1 MNNMKKSFYIQK
13 IKNNKNIIIG
23 SLFLAILCTLI
34 TYPGIWYSDSYSRY
48 NMSLTIGKCLKMIL
62 NGQRNL
68 INVSCWLTVVPS
80 FFMEFFKVIT
90 GNIAAYTVFQA
101 FMFFQATFL
110 LCKKLNNCKKSYL
123 KAKYII
129 LALSPLIYCVSV
141 YYEASI
147 LCVAALVYLILLL
160 DMIKINKS
168 VFDKIIEF
176 GLIIFF
182 SFMMFGYRANAFTV
196 IPVLLFYIYKL
207 KIDKKLKLLTTF
219 SLMFGYLLTFLLPMF
234 LNIKIMSSVSAGF
247 AWEIIS
253 VIQHLDEEK
262 KLNYLN
268 YLDEIG
274 GSGSTKEALKI
285 STESS
290 VNSLFE
296 SEINKEN
303 LSKEGNSKIIL
314 SKYINLIIK
323 EPLTYFKV
331 KGNFTLKTLGI
342 VKKISYAEYNYNRW
356 NIMKKYNFSDSKM
369 RVLFVKSYDKFNEL
383 FGFVIRRPWIVYL
396 LTILDIVAS
405 KKQKDKKTNYYLF
418 IFMLSVFYYGAYI
431 INTQSFEIRYFY
443 PSLYLCFILDL
454 SIFFNFI
461 PIIMSKIKFRKSD
474 SND

>member
-34 TYPGIWYSDSYSRY
+34 TYPGIWYSDSYGRY

-147 LCVAALVYLILLL
+147 LCVAALVYLILLI

-196 IPVLLFYIYKL
+196 IPVLLFYVYKL
-207 KIDKKLKLLTTF
+207 KVDKKLKLLTTF

-274 GSGSTKEALKI
+274 GSGSTEEALKI
-285 STESS
+285 
-290 VNSLFE
+290 FYR
-296 SEINKEN
+296 K
-303 LSKEGNSKIIL
+303 
-314 SKYINLIIK
+314 
-323 EPLTYFKV
+323 
-331 KGNFTLKTLGI
+331 
-342 VKKISYAEYNYNRW
+342 
-356 NIMKKYNFSDSKM
+356 FS
-369 RVLFVKSYDKFNEL
+369 
-383 FGFVIRRPWIVYL
+383 
-396 LTILDIVAS
+396 
-405 KKQKDKKTNYYLF
+405 
-418 IFMLSVFYYGAYI
+418 
-431 INTQSFEIRYFY
+431 
-443 PSLYLCFILDL
+443 
-454 SIFFNFI
+454 
-461 PIIMSKIKFRKSD
+461 
-474 SND
+474 